1 MVGAT
6 AAVKSEENGLSQ
18 RKLETAGKSERTVFS
33 WRNWSK
39 LFSTLQSNPNEALVP
54 IQSLGFQV
62 EDS

>member
-6 AAVKSEENGLSQ
+6 AAVKSEKNGLSK
-18 RKLETAGKSERTVFS
+18 RELETAVQSGITVVS
-33 WRNWSK
+33 WRNWLK
-39 LFSTLQSNPNEALVP
+39 LFSTLQSSPNGALVP